1 MGEGNW
7 PMAVGLILFAALA
20 EIIRKANGYN
30 TLKGIRRSFIPF
42 AYSSYANSAHWWTD
56 TAGSVQAAI
65 EEMPAGYSDDVAAVA
80 ANIPAL
86 IVALVL
92 VIPIAILGMRI
103 AEKAMKKQTA
113 DLK

>member
-1 MGEGNW
+1 
-7 PMAVGLILFAALA
+7 MAVGLILFAALA

-42 AYSSYANSAHWWTD
+42 AYSFYAYSAHWWTD